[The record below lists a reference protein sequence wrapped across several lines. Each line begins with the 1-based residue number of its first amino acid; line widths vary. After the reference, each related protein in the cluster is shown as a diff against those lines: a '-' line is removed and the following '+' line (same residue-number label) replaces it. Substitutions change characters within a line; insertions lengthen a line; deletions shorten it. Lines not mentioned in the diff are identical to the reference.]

1 MRWDVSVWA
10 VIALALYGLEVLA
23 PGAFM
28 LWLAFA
34 ATAMIPIVWLFPG
47 LALLL
52 QAVLFLVLAFASV
65 QIYRKWF
72 RNRKQRSDQPM
83 LNKRAEQ
90 LIGRVV
96 PLSEPI
102 VRGTGRVQIADA
114 FWTVA
119 GPDLPAGAEVR
130 VLAVDGMT
138 LIVEAA

>member
-34 ATAMIPIVWLFPG
+34 ASAMVAIVWLFPSMS
-47 LALLL
+47 LLV
-52 QAVLFLVLAFASV
+52 QASLFLVLAFASV
-65 QIYRKWF
+65 QAYRRWF
-72 RNRKQRSDQPM
+72 RNRKQHSDQPM

-90 LIGRVV
+90 LVGRVV
-96 PLSEPI
+96 PLQTAI
-102 VRGTGRVQIADA
+102 VGGSGRVQIADA
-114 FWTVA
+114 FWTVT

-130 VLAVDGMT
+130 VVATDGMT
-138 LIVEAA
+138 LSVEAA